1 MKLNNDISMKIL
13 FTAVIFNLVFVA
25 IPAIAQAHKVSIFA
39 WVEGDTVYT
48 LSKFSGSKKVKKGS
62 ITVFDPEGKKLLD
75 GLTDDQ
81 GEFAFKIPQKS
92 ALRVEL
98 VAGAGH
104 KGHWLVPLEEVVG
117 TPAPNSGGISDKAST
132 GKPAEKDRITV
143 SDDARLQA
151 AIEKALDK
159 KLKPV
164 MKLLAESQ
172 QSGPSLAEILGGIG
186 YIIGLVGIAAYFKS
200 RQKE

>member
-1 MKLNNDISMKIL
+1 MNLRNDIPIKIL
-13 FTAVIFNLVFVA
+13 FTAVIFQLVF
-25 IPAIAQAHKVSIFA
+25 IAAPEMCLAHKVSVFA
-39 WVEGDTVYT
+39 WVESDTVYT
-48 LSKFSGSKKVKKGS
+48 LSKFSGGKKVKKGR
-62 ITVFDPEGKKLLD
+62 IGVYDPEGKKLLD

-81 GEFAFKIPQKS
+81 GEFAFKVPQTT

-98 VAGAGH
+98 TAGAGH
-104 KGHWLVPLEEVVG
+104 KGHWLVPLEEIVG
-117 TPAPNSGGISDKAST
+117 TPEPNSGRKAEKASP
-132 GKPAEKDRITV
+132 GKPAEKDRITG

-164 MKLLAESQ
+164 MKLLAESKQ
-172 QSGPSLAEILGGIG
+172 AGPSLTEILGGIG

-200 RQKE
+200 RQKK

>member
-1 MKLNNDISMKIL
+1 MALLIALVATMSVATLGNVLNSLGVPGK
-13 FTAVIFNLVFVA
+13 FTQLL
-25 IPAIAQAHKVSIFA
+25 
-39 WVEGDTVYT
+39 TVYT
-48 LSKFSGSKKVKKGS
+48 VSKFSGGKKVKEGR
-62 ITVFDPEGKKLLD
+62 IVVYDPEGKKLLD

-81 GEFAFKIPQKS
+81 GEFAFKIPQKT
-92 ALRVEL
+92 ALRVDL

-104 KGHWLVPLEEVVG
+104 KGHWLVPLEEIVG
-117 TPAPNSGGISDKAST
+117 TPEPNSNRIVEKAST
-132 GKPAEKDRITV
+132 GKPAEKEWITS

-164 MKLLAESQ
+164 MKLLAESKQ
-172 QSGPSLAEILGGIG
+172 AGPSLTEILGGIG

-200 RQKE
+200 RQKRL

>member
-1 MKLNNDISMKIL
+1 MNLSNGISIKIL
-13 FTAVIFNLVFVA
+13 FTVVIFNLVF
-25 IPAIAQAHKVSIFA
+25 IAVPEITLAHKVSIFA
-39 WVEGDTVYT
+39 WVESDTVYT
-48 LSKFSGSKKVKKGS
+48 LSKFSGGKKVKKGS

-81 GEFAFKIPQKS
+81 GEFAFKIPQNS

-104 KGHWLVPLEEVVG
+104 KGHWLVPLEEIVG
-117 TPAPNSGGISDKAST
+117 IPEPNSDRIAEKAST
-132 GKPAEKDRITV
+132 EKPAEKGRITG

-151 AIEKALDK
+151 AVEKALDK

-164 MKLLAESQ
+164 MKLLAESKQ
-172 QSGPSLAEILGGIG
+172 TGPSLTEILGGIG
-186 YIIGLVGIAAYFKS
+186 YIIGLVGIAAYFK
-200 RQKE
+200 RRHEK

>member
-1 MKLNNDISMKIL
+1 MNLSNNISIKIL
-13 FTAVIFNLVFVA
+13 FTAVIFSLVF
-25 IPAIAQAHKVSIFA
+25 IAVPEITLAHKVSVFA
-39 WVEGDTVYT
+39 WVESDTVYT
-48 LSKFSGSKKVKKGS
+48 LSKFSGGKKVKQGR
-62 ITVFDPEGKKLLD
+62 IVVYDPEGKKLLN

-81 GEFAFKIPQKS
+81 GEFAFKIPQKT

-104 KGHWLVPLEEVVG
+104 KGYWLVPLEEILG
-117 TPAPNSGGISDKAST
+117 TPAPNSGGIVEQAPT
-132 GKPAEKDRITV
+132 VKPAEKDRVTG

-151 AIEKALDK
+151 AIERALDK
-159 KLKPV
+159 KLKPI
-164 MKLLAESQ
+164 MKLLAESKQ
-172 QSGPSLAEILGGIG
+172 AGPSLTDILGGIG